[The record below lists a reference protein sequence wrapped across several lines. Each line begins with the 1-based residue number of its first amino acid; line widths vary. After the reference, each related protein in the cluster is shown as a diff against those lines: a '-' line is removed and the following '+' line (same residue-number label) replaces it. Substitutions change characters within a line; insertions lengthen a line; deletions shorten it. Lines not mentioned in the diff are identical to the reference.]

1 MTSIKTKWRLSPT
14 SKGFRKVE
22 GPSVKTA
29 KKIRWDPIITKLA
42 DYEVKQNT
50 SREAIETAESSQSN
64 SKWVK
69 ASQKR
74 GSKKEFEALLHDL
87 FDRNG
92 PVMKYQNPDVWNVYP
107 SKKQSGS
114 SN

>member
-1 MTSIKTKWRLSPT
+1 VKAVK
-14 SKGFRKVE
+14 KV
-22 GPSVKTA
+22 
-29 KKIRWDPIITKLA
+29 RWDPIIAKLA

-50 SREAIETAESSQSN
+50 SREAIETAESSQIS
-64 SKWVK
+64 SKGVN

-74 GSKKEFEALLHDL
+74 SKEEFEALLHDL

-92 PVMKYQNPDVWNVYP
+92 PVVKYQNPDVWNVYP
-107 SKKQSGS
+107 AKKQSGS

>member
-1 MTSIKTKWRLSPT
+1 MKNIK
-14 SKGFRKVE
+14 KV
-22 GPSVKTA
+22 K
-29 KKIRWDPIITKLA
+29 WDPIIAKLA

-50 SREAIETAESSQSN
+50 SREAIETAESSQIS
-64 SKWVK
+64 SKWVI

-74 GSKKEFEALLHDL
+74 GSKEEFEALLHDL

-92 PVMKYQNPDVWNVYP
+92 PVVKYQNPEIWNVYP
-107 SKKQSGS
+107 AKKQSGS